1 MIDLIIVTGAYGAGK
16 SLAAQA
22 FEEAGFYVTDRIPA
36 GVADAYFEELI
47 KDPKKYSRVALT
59 VENDVA
65 LETYQKAK
73 KHPEFAVK
81 FMGITCDAATLN
93 ERYRLSRK
101 VHPKEPKGMSLEQAI
116 KSDLDNMKK
125 IRDYF
130 DIYIDTA
137 KMTKNEF
144 RNRIYDAVIG
154 KEHKFTVAF
163 ISFGYK
169 INVPQDIETV
179 FDVRLLPN
187 PYWVPELREKTGLD
201 QEVKDYVLDAP
212 ETKEYL
218 NHVQEYLD
226 YYLEELKKNDR
237 KHATIGFAC
246 SGGQHRSV
254 AIAEYFAKLYSK
266 KYHTSVT
273 HKDLPKN
280 RNAS

>member
-1 MIDLIIVTGAYGAGK
+1 MIELVIVTGAYGAGK

-22 FEEAGFYVTDRIPA
+22 FEEAGFYVTDRIPL
-36 GVADAYFEELI
+36 GVIDSFFNELQNNQ
-47 KDPKKYSRVALT
+47 DKYTRVALT
-59 VENDVA
+59 VENDIA
-65 LETYQKAK
+65 LETYKKAK
-73 KHPEFAVK
+73 KYQEFSIK
-81 FMGITCDAATLN
+81 FLGITCDANTLN

-101 VHPKEPKGMSLEQAI
+101 VHPKEPHGMSLEEAI
-116 KSDLDNMKK
+116 NSDLDNMKK
-125 IRDYF
+125 LRDYF
-130 DIYIDTA
+130 DVYIDTA

-154 KEHKFTVAF
+154 KEKKFTVAF

-169 INVPQDIETV
+169 IAVPQDIETV

-187 PYWVPELREKTGLD
+187 PFWVPALREKTGLD
-201 QEVKDYVLDAP
+201 QEVKDYVLNAP

-218 NHVQEYLD
+218 KHVFAYLD
-226 YYLEELKKNDR
+226 FYLEELKKNDR

-254 AIAEYFAKLYSK
+254 AIAEYVAKHYAE

>member
-1 MIDLIIVTGAYGAGK
+1 MIDLVIVTGAYGAGK

-22 FEEAGFYVTDRIPA
+22 FEEAGFYVTDRIPL
-36 GVADAYFEELI
+36 GVVDSYFAELV
-47 KDPKKYSRVALT
+47 KNQEKYPRVALT
-59 VENDVA
+59 IENDVA

-73 KHPEFAVK
+73 KHKEFQVK
-81 FMGITCDAATLN
+81 FMGITCDAHTLN

-101 VHPKEPKGMSLEQAI
+101 VHPKEPKGLSLEEAI
-116 KSDLDNMKK
+116 NNDLDNMNKL
-125 IRDYF
+125 RDYF
-130 DIYIDTA
+130 DVYIDTA

-154 KEHKFTVAF
+154 KEHKFIVAF
-163 ISFGYK
+163 MSFGYK
-169 INVPQDIETV
+169 ISVPQDIETV

-187 PYWVPELREKTGLD
+187 PYWVPELKHKTGLD
-201 QEVKDYVLDAP
+201 QEVKDYVLNAP

-218 NHVQEYLD
+218 KHVIEYLD
-226 YYLEELKKNDR
+226 FYLEELKKNDR

-254 AIAEYFAKLYSK
+254 AIAEYLAKHYSS

-273 HKDLPKN
+273 HKDLPKK
-280 RNAS
+280 

>member
-1 MIDLIIVTGAYGAGK
+1 MIELVIVTGVYGAGK
-16 SLAAQA
+16 TSAAQA
-22 FEEAGFYVTDRIPA
+22 FEEAGFYVTDRIPL
-36 GVADAYFEELI
+36 GVVDAFFDEI
-47 KDPKKYSRVALT
+47 SKDPEKYSRVALT
-59 VENDVA
+59 VENDIA
-65 LETYQKAK
+65 LEVFKKAQK
-73 KHPEFAVK
+73 HQEFSIK
-81 FMGITCDAATLN
+81 FLGITCDAFTLN

-116 KSDLDNMKK
+116 SGDLENMKK
-125 IRDYF
+125 LRDYF
-130 DIYIDTA
+130 DVYIDTA

-154 KEHKFTVAF
+154 KEQKFTVAF

-169 INVPQDIETV
+169 IAVPQDIETV

-187 PYWVPELREKTGLD
+187 PYWVPELKEKTGLD
-201 QEVKDYVLDAP
+201 QEVKDYVLKAP

-218 NHVQEYLD
+218 KHVIEYLD
-226 YYLEELKKNDR
+226 FYLEELKKNDR

-254 AIAEYFAKLYSK
+254 AIAEYLASYYSK

-280 RNAS
+280 RNAG